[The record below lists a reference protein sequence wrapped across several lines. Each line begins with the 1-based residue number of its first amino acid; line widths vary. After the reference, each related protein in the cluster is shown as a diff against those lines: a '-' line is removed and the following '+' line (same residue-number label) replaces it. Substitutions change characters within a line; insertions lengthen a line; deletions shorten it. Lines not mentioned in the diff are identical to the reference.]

1 MEGDQKLAKDCIL
14 IGEFSIDDIPD
25 APAGIPKLEFKID
38 IDGVG
43 IIKVCAVEQKS
54 GKSGRALIKKS
65 VEAIYSDK
73 KIERI
78 IKEADAR
85 RAKQEKKV
93 RKL

>member
-1 MEGDQKLAKDCIL
+1 MEGDHKLAKDCIL

-25 APAGIPKLEFKID
+25 ARAGDPKLEFKINC
-38 IDGVG
+38 DGDG

-73 KIERI
+73 KMERI
-78 IKEADAR
+78 IKEANAR
-85 RAKQEKKV
+85 QKKKV

>member
-1 MEGDQKLAKDCIL
+1 L

-25 APAGIPKLEFKID
+25 DRAGVPKLEFKID
-38 IDGVG
+38 IDSYG

-54 GKSGRALIKKS
+54 GKSGRAVIKKS

-78 IKEADAR
+78 IKEANAR
-85 RAKQEKKV
+85 QKKKV
-93 RKL
+93 MKL